1 MMPYFYEKMMEWEVY
16 HRQFDG
22 WHFLHVKFD
31 PAKNPNWLVV
41 RAWPWK
47 PSDEEVS
54 VTKGIVMRVLDLF
67 VDHTNYCESVAARE
81 AEQ

>member
-1 MMPYFYEKMMEWEVY
+1 MMPYFDEKKMEWEVY

-54 VTKGIVMRVLDLF
+54 VTKGITIRVLDLF
-67 VDHTNYCESVAARE
+67 VDNTNYCESHVAME